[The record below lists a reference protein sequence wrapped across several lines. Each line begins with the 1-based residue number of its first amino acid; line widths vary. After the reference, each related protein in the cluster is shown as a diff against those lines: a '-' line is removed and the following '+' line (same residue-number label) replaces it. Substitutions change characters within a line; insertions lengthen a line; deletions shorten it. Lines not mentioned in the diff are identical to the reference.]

1 MRTAESGWHL
11 EWRQPPN
18 VQPAPPPLADSR
30 RRPLADLVDS
40 AGHHF
45 AFMGL
50 RTSAGAVEGG
60 WHLSS
65 VQGARKRDRF
75 SSSSFM
81 SRRLRYLPRPMV
93 VEVTCRTVH
102 GRFLLHP
109 SSRLNRVAIGILARA
124 QKMYDVRVHAFCIMS
139 NHYHLLVSAT
149 DALQLARFMNF
160 VQSNLAREAGRLAR
174 WRERFW
180 SRRYQAILV
189 SDERDAQ
196 LSRLRYILSQ
206 GCKERIV
213 ARPEQWRGAQC
224 VRELLSGK
232 RTMEGIWID
241 RTAIHRNG
249 GYRRSID
256 ESQFITIE
264 TLALSP
270 MPCFVGVDEA
280 LQCRWIRECIDA
292 IVDEAR
298 RNRRLSD
305 RVRPTSNT
313 STVRR
318 DSAVVQPMKRAPAPW
333 VHAASKLGALDL
345 RVAYTLFLVTYR
357 AAAETLKRGHDA
369 VFPGGCF
376 PPAKP
381 YVPVVTR

>member
-1 MRTAESGWHL
+1 
-11 EWRQPPN
+11 
-18 VQPAPPPLADSR
+18 
-30 RRPLADLVDS
+30 
-40 AGHHF
+40 
-45 AFMGL
+45 
-50 RTSAGAVEGG
+50 
-60 WHLSS
+60 
-65 VQGARKRDRF
+65 
-75 SSSSFM
+75 
-81 SRRLRYLPRPMV
+81 MV
-93 VEVTCRTVH
+93 VELTCRTVH

-124 QKMYDVRVHAFCIMS
+124 QRMYDVRVHAFCIMS

-180 SRRYQAILV
+180 SRRYQAIMV

-206 GCKERIV
+206 GCKERLV

-270 MPCFVGVDEA
+270 MPCFAGVDDA
-280 LQCRWIRECIDA
+280 LQCKWIRECIDA

-298 RNRRLSD
+298 RARPVSD
-305 RVRPTSNT
+305 RQRQTSDV
-313 STVRR
+313 STAGG
-318 DSAVVQPMKRAPAPW
+318 DSSAVQPIKRTAAPW
-333 VHAASKLGALDL
+333 VHAASKSSAVDL
-345 RVAYTLFLVTYR
+345 RVAYLLFLVAYR
-357 AAAETLKRGHDA
+357 AAAEKLKRGLDP

-381 YVPVVTR
+381 YVAVVAR